1 MKLINLALVVAG
13 SASLFAGGAGSATA
27 TAPASVQIISPI
39 TLISNGVMEFGKV
52 VVDDLSQPVVV
63 KLTPTGNDSFI
74 ADKTIINGTALSSSQ
89 APTVPFFHARYD
101 KTVGWGGLTV
111 TTDPVVNLGAGV
123 NLVPELGLGFVKNGC
138 VIFPPLDPS
147 QEASHFPVGGT
158 LTADPGVL
166 GTYNGLVSVTVAYN

>member
-1 MKLINLALVVAG
+1 MKLISLALVAAS
-13 SASLFAGGAGSATA
+13 SATLFAGGASATA

-63 KLTPTGNDSFI
+63 KLEPTHNDSFT
-74 ADKTIINGTALSSSQ
+74 ANKTITNGTALSSSQ

-111 TTDPVVNLGAGV
+111 TTDPLVNLGAGV